1 MSRERNR
8 IIQKRESNPV
18 AECNKIQKRFYPE
31 LLAKFDHVKDPRHS
45 RYTEYSCREMLGTLY
60 YKGIAG
66 ISSMQGMTR
75 EFTNEIVT
83 ENLYRFMGSELKDY
97 VPHGVTINEFLER
110 VEPDELEEIQKDLA
124 YQMIRRKTFDDAKV
138 LGKWLVLVDGTELD
152 EGLQQKNEYYL
163 SRTYNRGEEN
173 EITKYHRSVLEA
185 KLYLGNNL
193 VCSIATE
200 FIENTD
206 EYNQKRMT
214 QEAIK
219 QDCES
224 KAFKRLAEKLK
235 KRFPRLPI
243 IIVADGLYVNTKV
256 IETCNGCGWD
266 YLFRYKE
273 GCAPSIEECYQ
284 TTPEKNTAEKAE
296 YINGI
301 IFRDQDV
308 NVLKYAERKI
318 KKGVEV
324 VTDFAW
330 ITSIEITN
338 KNADKL
344 VKAGR
349 NRWKIEN
356 QGFNRQKRWQGDIE
370 HACSF
375 HEKAQ
380 KNHYLMEQISDFI
393 KQLYEFFFLERNEIK
408 KVQKNISSELLASFG
423 RQLTREDISKCDM
436 QSIPKN

>member
-18 AECNKIQKRFYPE
+18 AECKKIQEKFYPG
-31 LLAKFDHVKDPRHS
+31 LLKKFDHVKDPRHS
-45 RYTEYSCREMLGTLY
+45 SYTEYSCREMIGTLY

-75 EFTNEIVT
+75 EFTNETVT
-83 ENLYRFMGSELKDY
+83 ANLYHFMNCEAKDY

-110 VEPDELEEIQKDLA
+110 VDQDELEEIQKDLA
-124 YQMIRRKTFDDAKV
+124 YQMIRGKSFDDAKH

-152 EGLQQKNEYYL
+152 EGFQQKNEYYL

-173 EITKYHRSVLEA
+173 EMTKYHRSVLGA

-206 EYNQKRMT
+206 EYNQKKMT
-214 QEAIK
+214 EEAIK

-243 IIVADGLYVNTKV
+243 IIVADGLYVNTNV
-256 IETCNGCGWD
+256 IKTCKSNGWD
-266 YLFRYKE
+266 YLFRYKV
-273 GCAPSIEECYQ
+273 GCAPTIEECYQ
-284 TTPEKNTAEKAE
+284 KTPEKNTVGKCE

-301 IFRDQDV
+301 IFKDEDV
-308 NVLKYAERKI
+308 NVLKYTECKI
-318 KKGVEV
+318 KKDVEV
-324 VTDFAW
+324 ITDFAW

-338 KNADKL
+338 RNAEKL
-344 VKAGR
+344 VTAGR

-393 KQLYEFFFLERNEIK
+393 KQLYEYFYLKKNEIK
-408 KVQKNISSELLASFG
+408 KLQNNISSDLLASFG
-423 RQLTREDISKCDM
+423 RQLTREDISSSDM
-436 QSIPKN
+436 QSISAT

>member
-8 IIQKRESNPV
+8 IIQKREANPIV
-18 AECNKIQKRFYPE
+18 ECNKIQKKFYPE
-31 LLAKFDHVKDPRHS
+31 LLSKFDQVKDPRHS
-45 RYTEYSCREMLGTLY
+45 SYTEYSCREMLGTLY

-66 ISSMQGMTR
+66 ISSMQAMTR

-83 ENLYRFMGSELKDY
+83 ANLYRFMGSEQKDY

-110 VEPDELEEIQKDLA
+110 VEPSELETIQKDLA
-124 YQMIRRKTFDDAKV
+124 YQMIRRKTFDAAKIQR
-138 LGKWLVLVDGTELD
+138 KWLVFVDGTELD
-152 EGLQQKNEYYL
+152 EGFIQKNDYYL
-163 SRTYNRGEEN
+163 SRTYNRGEDN

-193 VCSIATE
+193 VCSIGTE

-206 EYNQKRMT
+206 EYNQKKMT
-214 QEAIK
+214 EEAIK

-224 KAFKRLAEKLK
+224 KAFGRLAGKLK

-256 IETCNGCGWD
+256 IKACKSCGWD

-273 GCAPSIEECYQ
+273 GCAPTIEECYE
-284 TTPEKNTAEKAE
+284 TTPEKNTVGKVE

-301 IFRDQDV
+301 IFRDEDV
-308 NVLKYAERKI
+308 NVLKYIERKE

-324 VTDFAW
+324 LTEFAW

-338 KNADKL
+338 RNAEKL
-344 VKAGR
+344 VKSGR

-375 HEKAQ
+375 QEKAQ
-380 KNHYLMEQISDFI
+380 KNHYLMEQIADFI
-393 KQLYEFFFLERNEIK
+393 KQLYEYFFLEKNEIK
-408 KVQKNISSELLASFG
+408 KTQKNISSELLASFG
-423 RQLTREDISKCDM
+423 RQLTREDISTCDT
-436 QSIPKN
+436 QSVPIN